1 MLGLRTARA
10 LLSAAPKAR
19 KPIISQQV
27 IRTIS
32 SSSQVRSSAP
42 TPAIFGEGAKAG
54 EVPSDLQQA
63 TGLERLQ
70 LLGQMEG
77 IDVFNTGP
85 LLMTKKGTVEDPT
98 IVHAYSEERIVG
110 CTGWPVE
117 SHDIIWIS
125 TNNHK
130 EHHRCPECGNGK
142 LSFSSSFSSTER
154 LISPP
159 LVFKME
165 FLGEAGGHGHH

>member
-19 KPIISQQV
+19 KTIISQQI

-32 SSSQVRSSAP
+32 SSSRLRSSDHP
-42 TPAIFGEGAKAG
+42 PPSLYGEGAKAG
-54 EVPSDLQQA
+54 EVPTDLQQA

-70 LLGQMEG
+70 LLGQLEG

-85 LLMTKKGTVEDPT
+85 LLMSKPGTLEDPT
-98 IVHAYSEERIVG
+98 IVYSYSEERIVG
-110 CTGWPVE
+110 CTGYPAE
-117 SHDIIWIS
+117 SHDLVWIS
-125 TNNHK
+125 TNNQK
-130 EHHRCPECGNGK
+130 EHNRCPECGN
-142 LSFSSSFSSTER
+142 
-154 LISPP
+154 
-159 LVFKME
+159 VFKME